1 MARPYKP
8 LKQRP
13 NGVWFVQIKA
23 QDGRRLT
30 RSLETTDPHKPMG
43 RAPQALEELQKQA
56 IGLQPQRWRA
66 DEVGTTWDIPTLPDG
81 SNDYRNAVAR
91 QITASEVLEPEQ
103 LRETT
108 WNDLVTEAEI
118 RQKRRTG
125 KP

>member
-1 MARPYKP
+1 
-8 LKQRP
+8 
-13 NGVWFVQIKA
+13 
-23 QDGRRLT
+23 
-30 RSLETTDPHKPMG
+30 MG

-66 DEVGTTWDIPTLPDG
+66 DEVGNTWDIPTLPDG